1 MQTTH
6 AATFKDRDL
15 ASKFLL
21 GILAVVCGIIAA
33 FLGLTFELKIVVGL
47 LSGLLFGM
55 IILLRPFVGIVFLIV
70 ATPVFTIF
78 PATFFGSGVLN
89 PQNLVTIWVAFAL
102 FLQRGIVL
110 RAGPTPW
117 SKDLPVMLFF
127 GAILMSLLLQIAN
140 GYGTLGGLAN
150 YVRTY
155 LFGFMI
161 FYLAA
166 NAIRTE
172 KHARRIIWT
181 VLIMVVITS
190 LWGLVE
196 YRSALAAGKAV
207 DRIRVS
213 GRVGQPN
220 EFGAFLAMYIPFLIA
235 ALRTG
240 RSMPAQKLFLLGGI
254 VASFFALLFTQSRGA
269 YLGILTFGAFSA
281 VLVNRKLLIVIALLV
296 VSGPYWLPEQVVNRV
311 TNTFT
316 EQEEG
321 LDRSS
326 ESRLAF
332 WEAGWDMFKESPI
345 YGHGFRSFNE
355 LVYRRG
361 VAENKRSSHSLY
373 IQLLTEAG
381 LVGFGSVCFLF
392 FSLSRLAWRLRRD
405 SDDPFVRAFAEGY
418 LGCMVS
424 VIVVNAF
431 GVRFY
436 NYGTVSYFWACT
448 AVLFRYR
455 YLHDQA
461 AKARRRAEFKAMRES
476 TPLVT
481 LATERAT

>member
-1 MQTTH
+1 MPTTQ

-15 ASKFLL
+15 ASTFLL
-21 GILAVVCGIIAA
+21 AILAVICGLIAA
-33 FLGLTFELKIVVGL
+33 FLGLTFELKIVIGL
-47 LSGLLFGM
+47 LSGLLFGT

-70 ATPVFTIF
+70 ATPIFTVF

-89 PQNLVTIWVAFAL
+89 PQNLVTIWVALAL

-110 RAGPTPW
+110 RVGPSPW
-117 SKDLPVMLFF
+117 SMFVPALMFF

-140 GYGTLGGLAN
+140 GYGDLGGLAN
-150 YVRTY
+150 YARTY
-155 LFGFMI
+155 LFGFVI

-166 NAIRTE
+166 NAIQSE
-172 KHARRIIWT
+172 KHARRVIWT
-181 VLIMVVITS
+181 VLIMVVLTS
-190 LWGLVE
+190 MWGLVE
-196 YRSALAAGKAV
+196 YRSAVASGQSV

-235 ALRTG
+235 ALRAG
-240 RSMPAQKLFLLGGI
+240 RSIPFQKLFLLGGV
-254 VASFFALLFTQSRGA
+254 VAAFFALLFTQSRGA
-269 YLGILTFGAFSA
+269 YLGILLFGVFSA
-281 VLVNRKLLIVIALLV
+281 VLINRKLLIVIAVLV
-296 VSGPYWLPEQVVNRV
+296 LTGPIWLPAQVVDRV

-326 ESRLAF
+326 ESRLMF
-332 WEAGWDMFKESPI
+332 WEAGWNMFKESPI

-355 LVYRRG
+355 LVYQRG
-361 VAENKRSSHSLY
+361 VADQKRSSHSLY
-373 IQLLTEAG
+373 IQLMAEAG
-381 LVGFGSVCFLF
+381 LIGIGSLLFLF
-392 FSLSRLAWRLRRD
+392 YSLSRIAWRLRQE

-418 LGCMVS
+418 IGCMVS
-424 VIVVNAF
+424 VAVVNIF

-448 AVLFRYR
+448 AVLLRYR
-455 YLHDQA
+455 YLHERSV
-461 AKARRRAEFKAMRES
+461 KARLHATFLAEREVK
-476 TPLVT
+476 PL
-481 LATERAT
+481 LALPPERVS